1 MRGGCHHRTLL
12 YMKKAALIL
21 AIALVI
27 AGCIARAA
35 GNGSN
40 MDAFDESLANF
51 QHHLRTCPYPA
62 AHAMQFARSWD
73 IPEFVIHAY
82 VPKDVTYDKGKTTD

>member
-1 MRGGCHHRTLL
+1 
-12 YMKKAALIL
+12 
-21 AIALVI
+21 
-27 AGCIARAA
+27 
-35 GNGSN
+35 